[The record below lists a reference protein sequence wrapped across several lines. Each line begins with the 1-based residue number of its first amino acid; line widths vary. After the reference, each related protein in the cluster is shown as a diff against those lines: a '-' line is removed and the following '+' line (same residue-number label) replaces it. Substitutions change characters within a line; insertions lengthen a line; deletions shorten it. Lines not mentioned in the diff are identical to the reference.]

1 MVMSKNIKINSIK
14 DIKEF
19 VQQATKVEDKVIVN
33 KTPYSVDG
41 KSLMG
46 LMSIDLSQG
55 VEVIFSDEETEFAEY
70 LKSLEI

>member
-1 MVMSKNIKINSIK
+1 MIMSKNIKINSIK

-55 VEVIFSDEETEFAEY
+55 VEVIFSDEEVEFAEY